1 VEKMQIELNS
11 KYFDGFY
18 ESVYLN
24 SDEFIDIETE
34 DTAEL
39 QELTGRQDL
48 EVIYEYENINQ
59 YMQDVSTEF
68 NNLYIDLILQE
79 LPEAIKNHKN
89 FKFEKVAGSNL
100 LISPKYYNYS
110 TDRTFIKVETNLETL
125 NLIKW
130 YTLNKPEAQQ
140 YLIDHHTS
148 RDGFISFINNDVEYW
163 KQTPAAEYE
172 EIYIYALFD
181 MFLTLEAGPEAVQE
195 LNYETAENVDKY
207 CYVCPELYINNEKT
221 DYYKFK
227 EAAEAAAK

>member
-1 VEKMQIELNS
+1 MQIELNS
-11 KYFDGFY
+11 RYFNGFY
-18 ESVYLN
+18 ESIYLN
-24 SDEFIDIETE
+24 SDEFIDLETE

-39 QELTGRQDL
+39 QELTGYQDL

-59 YMQDVSTEF
+59 YMQDVSKEF
-68 NNLYIDLILQE
+68 NNLYINLILQE
-79 LPEAIKNHKN
+79 LPAAIKNNKF
-89 FKFEKVAGSNL
+89 FKFEPVTGSDL
-100 LISPKYYNYS
+100 LIHPKYYNYS
-110 TDRTFIKVETNLETL
+110 TDRTFKKVETNIETL

-148 RDGFISFINNDVEYW
+148 RDGFISFIKNNIEYW
-163 KQTPAAEYE
+163 KQTPINEYE

-195 LNYETAENVDKY
+195 LNYKTAENVDKY
-207 CYVCPELYINNEKT
+207 CYVYPELYVNNEKT

-227 EAAEAAAK
+227 EDAEATAGGI